1 MRKIYTILFNLTIML
16 LGVTVVPSCQNDLD
30 VPNVQGGL
38 HVTLSN
44 VSSSIAT
51 RSVPSELGIP
61 AKDLFNVRV
70 EAQNGMV
77 MYNGPL
83 TDDIIKLGGGTYT
96 VTAECGENPILAAD
110 QPYYVGTTQV
120 TVETDKVTEAS
131 IECKVGNALVS
142 VVFGKNEEER
152 ARFAK
157 FYKQYG
163 VNVKVG
169 NYKFTIP
176 GTTPELS
183 AYFRAGTSIGLEFAG
198 VLKENDRAVRCDLDV
213 SAIGNFPKPFQA
225 ADHAIVT
232 LTLPDP
238 ESVAVVEIAKVVMQE
253 ATMEETIP
261 LSWLPVPKVTATHQY
276 DGSGTLVGTNL
287 AFQDCYFG
295 MTWKAV
301 VTNSSNNEVRTVQG
315 TNALSSIYSSSQ
327 AWPYLPKGNYTAT
340 YYLVKEGEQDS
351 RLGSRTFA
359 IGSPD
364 RLKVNVTG
372 GYTSYTRY
380 LAGDVDGA
388 NSCDAFTI
396 YQPTASFALSS
407 AIASGANYKNLSYEF
422 SSTIDGTAY
431 GSTKTVTKNS
441 GVLDNATGLT
451 PSLAA
456 HVIGVN
462 AKFDGGSASATGNF
476 FITGLPMRYAPPA
489 QNAGW
494 SGHSTLKW
502 DDSDNGEPRVRLG
515 QNSVNNPQYIESS
528 RIAVPAGT
536 VMSCPYKVR
545 INGATVQTTLTLSV
559 GNYEYFS
566 EKTTYMTGKTIESTA
581 TFTLTADATSM
592 KANNSYG
599 SGQTKSWVYYLEYK
613 YGKK

>member
-1 MRKIYTILFNLTIML
+1 ML

>member
-1 MRKIYTILFNLTIML
+1 ML
-16 LGVTVVPSCQNDLD
+16 LLGIAAMQSCQNDVD
-30 VPNVQGGL
+30 AVDAQGGL
-38 HVTLSN
+38 HVTLGN
-44 VSSSIAT
+44 VSSSIST
-51 RSVPSELGIP
+51 RSTPAELGKP
-61 AKDLFNVRV
+61 TKEMFNVRV
-70 EAQNGMV
+70 EAPNGMV
-77 MYNGPL
+77 KYNGPF
-83 TDDIIKLGGGTYT
+83 TDETIKLAGGTYT
-96 VTAECGENPILAAD
+96 VTAECGENPILATD

-120 TVETDKVTEAS
+120 TVEADKVTETN

-142 VVFGKNEEER
+142 VVFGQNDEER

-163 VNVKVG
+163 VNVKLG
-169 NYKFTIP
+169 DYKITIP

-198 VLKENDRAVRCDLDV
+198 VLNENDRAVSCDLDV
-213 SAIGNFPKPFQA
+213 SSISNFPKPFQA

-238 ESVAVVEIAKVVMQE
+238 ESVAVVDIAKVEIQE

-276 DGSGTLVGTNL
+276 DGSGALVGTSL
-287 AFQDCYFG
+287 AFQDSYFG

-301 VTNSSNNEVRTVQG
+301 VTNSSNKEVRTVQG

-327 AWPYLPKGNYTAT
+327 DWPYLPKGNYTAT

-351 RLGSRTFA
+351 RLGSRTFTVD
-359 IGSPD
+359 SPD
-364 RLKVNVTG
+364 RLKVAITG
-372 GYTSYTRY
+372 GYSSYTKY
-380 LAGDVDGA
+380 LTGDVDGA
-388 NSCDAFTI
+388 NACDAFTI

-407 AIASGANYKNLSYEF
+407 AIANGTNYKNLSYEF

-431 GSTKTVTKNS
+431 GSKKTGTKNQ

-451 PSLAA
+451 PSLTA

-462 AKFDGGSASATGNF
+462 AKFDGGSASTTGNF
-476 FITGLPMRYAPPA
+476 YITGLPMRYAPPSTG
-489 QNAGW
+489 AGW
-494 SGHSTLKW
+494 SSHGTVKW
-502 DDSDNGEPRVRLG
+502 DDSDDGEARVRLG
-515 QNSVNNPQYIESS
+515 QNTVSQPQYIESS
-528 RIAVPAGT
+528 RIAVPSGT
-536 VMSCPYKVR
+536 VMECPYKVR

-559 GNYEYFS
+559 GSYEYFS
-566 EKTTYMTGKTIESTA
+566 ERTTYMTGKTIESTA
-581 TFTLTADATSM
+581 TFTLTSDATSM

-599 SGQTKSWVYYLEYK
+599 SGQTKSWVYYLTYK

>member
-1 MRKIYTILFNLTIML
+1 
-16 LGVTVVPSCQNDLD
+16 
-30 VPNVQGGL
+30 
-38 HVTLSN
+38 
-44 VSSSIAT
+44 
-51 RSVPSELGIP
+51 
-61 AKDLFNVRV
+61 
-70 EAQNGMV
+70 
-77 MYNGPL
+77 
-83 TDDIIKLGGGTYT
+83 
-96 VTAECGENPILAAD
+96 
-110 QPYYVGTTQV
+110 
-120 TVETDKVTEAS
+120 
-131 IECKVGNALVS
+131 
-142 VVFGKNEEER
+142 
-152 ARFAK
+152 
-157 FYKQYG
+157 
-163 VNVKVG
+163 
-169 NYKFTIP
+169 
-176 GTTPELS
+176 
-183 AYFRAGTSIGLEFAG
+183 
-198 VLKENDRAVRCDLDV
+198 
-213 SAIGNFPKPFQA
+213 
-225 ADHAIVT
+225 
-232 LTLPDP
+232 
-238 ESVAVVEIAKVVMQE
+238 
-253 ATMEETIP
+253 MEETIP

-327 AWPYLPKGNYTAT
+327 AWPYLPKGHYTAT

-372 GYTSYTRY
+372 GYTSYTKY

-441 GVLDNATGLT
+441 GILDNATGLT

-566 EKTTYMTGKTIESTA
+566 EKTTYMTGKTIESSA